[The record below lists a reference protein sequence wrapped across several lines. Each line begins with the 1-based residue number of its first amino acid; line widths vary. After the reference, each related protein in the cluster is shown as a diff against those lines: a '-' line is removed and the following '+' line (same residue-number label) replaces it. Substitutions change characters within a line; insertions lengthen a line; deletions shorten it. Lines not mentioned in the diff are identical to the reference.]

1 MKKVRR
7 LVFMKNPV
15 EDKPEKFN
23 EHQGLVILALEDV
36 NEEEQFVKSHAGKN
50 CWHQLDLRLLW

>member
-1 MKKVRR
+1 
-7 LVFMKNPV
+7 MKNPF

>member
-7 LVFMKNPV
+7 FEFMKNPF

-36 NEEEQFVKSHAGKN
+36 NKEERVVKSHAGKN
-50 CWHQLDLRLLW
+50 CWYQRDLRLLW